1 MSANVTID
9 SRPNRLRIELR
20 QTLGEVVRLGLF
32 VAVLVVAVYALTPA
46 ARSSPG
52 WLLALLALAAVW
64 STIALSAR
72 EIYTLDRTAGAIIA
86 ERSSLLGARR
96 QTLESSEV
104 AAVHLAMGG
113 PDDNRRLVELVDR
126 EGRLRLRLP
135 GRITTLSERDQSE
148 IGRAIAACLGVPCRE
163 N

>member
-1 MSANVTID
+1 
-9 SRPNRLRIELR
+9 
-20 QTLGEVVRLGLF
+20 
-32 VAVLVVAVYALTPA
+32 PA

-52 WLLALLALAAVW
+52 WLLALLALGAVW

-72 EIYTLDRTAGAIIA
+72 EIYAIDRTAGAIIA

-96 QTLESSEV
+96 QMLESSEV
-104 AAVHLAMGG
+104 AAVRLALGG

-126 EGRLRLRLP
+126 DGRLRLRLP

-148 IGRAIAACLGVPCRE
+148 VGRAIAGYLGVPCRE